1 MDAYLIVD
9 PDSRNITIP
18 EVESAFGVYG
28 DNNAERKYFKAPRI
42 VGNGID
48 LTECYLYVNYISAST
63 KIGQILCDVGD
74 APNGTATEDEIVFSW
89 PITRNVLDKN
99 VSGEIFFA
107 VQAKTK
113 TGDTVFTT
121 RKAKGNCYE
130 SIEGTEA
137 VTEEYADI
145 ILQLISRMDKVEV
158 NIGLEVDNYFKENP
172 VVTSEYLT
180 QTLQPIKDN
189 VSSLK
194 EDLANVAIGDIGELD
209 NIDLSDKEAT
219 LQGYYMFNNGTF
231 VPAENFAA
239 TNKIPVVEGQKFIIT
254 LERIWNNSGISEFS
268 ADGSFVGS
276 PLGTEYVEKSEV
288 IKNREYTVPS
298 GVSYVS
304 FSSLKDT
311 RLIVMKKPYTA
322 IDNIFAINKKVDGM
336 NVTQLFSA
344 MYDKYIP
351 FEADFANDGYMM
363 KNGII
368 AGKGENYRH
377 AMIPVTAGEKY
388 KISGRSYYNCT
399 LYTFIGEHG
408 TITFYPSDIT
418 GIIEA
423 NLIRFE
429 AKENGTLYVN
439 YSGDTDYAVEVLKLD
454 GYKTDKN
461 VLDNKVILFTGDSI
475 CQASI
480 QNDDSSYTGNKYGWA
495 EIIKENNSDTVIRNY
510 GIGGTTFAVRSGRND
525 SIYERISTMKER
537 FPKCD
542 YIVIEGGVND
552 YYNRETEQIGE
563 MSDNYDGEY
572 NTSTFAGAL
581 EQIFYDVNKK
591 WNGIKIGFI
600 VTFKTS
606 DVSEWDTYMALAK
619 KICEKWSIPYIDLF
633 NHGRL
638 NFRIEQMKKD
648 YSYLQGGL
656 HPNVD
661 GYRIIT
667 PMIENWLKS
676 I

>member
-137 VTEEYADI
+137 VAEEYADI
-145 ILQLISRMDKVEV
+145 ILQLISRMDKVEE

-388 KISGRSYYNCT
+388 KISGRGYYNCT

>member
-1 MDAYLIVD
+1 MSYQKQNFANGEVLTASQLNHIENGIV
-9 PDSRNITIP
+9 
-18 EVESAFGVYG
+18 EVESSAATSLTDKVTKEELKNTIDPTLSLSGKAADAKATG
-28 DNNAERKYFKAPRI
+28 DALKEEAER
-42 VGNGID
+42 
-48 LTECYLYVNYISAST
+48 
-63 KIGQILCDVGD
+63 
-74 APNGTATEDEIVFSW
+74 
-89 PITRNVLDKN
+89 
-99 VSGEIFFA
+99 
-107 VQAKTK
+107 
-113 TGDTVFTT
+113 
-121 RKAKGNCYE
+121 AKGVE
-130 SIEGTEA
+130 S
-137 VTEEYADI
+137 
-145 ILQLISRMDKVEV
+145 
-158 NIGLEVDNYFKENP
+158 GLK
-172 VVTSEYLT
+172 
-180 QTLQPIKDN
+180 KDL
-189 VSSLK
+189 V
-194 EDLANVAIGDIGELD
+194 NVAIGDIGELD
-209 NIDLSDKEAT
+209 NIDLSDKEVT

-231 VPAENFAA
+231 VPGENFAA
-239 TNKIPVVEGQKFIIT
+239 TDKIPVVEGQKFIVT

-276 PLGTEYVEKSEV
+276 PLGAEYVEKSEV

-322 IDNIFAINKKVDGM
+322 IDNIFAVNKKVDDM
-336 NVTQLFSA
+336 NVTPLFSA

-351 FEADFANDGYMM
+351 FEADFANDGYMQ
-363 KNGII
+363 KNGRIE
-368 AGKGENYRH
+368 GTGENYRH
-377 AMIPVTAGEKY
+377 AMIPVTVGEKY
-388 KISGRSYYNCT
+388 KISSRSYYNCT

-408 TITFYPSDIT
+408 TITFFPSDTT
-418 GIIEA
+418 GIVEA
-423 NLIRFE
+423 NLVQFE

-480 QNDDSSYTGNKYGWA
+480 QNEDGSYTGDKYGWA

-510 GIGGTTFAVRSGRND
+510 GIGGTTFAVRDGRSD
-525 SIYERISTMKER
+525 SIYERISIMKER

-542 YIVIEGGVND
+542 YIIIEGGVND

-606 DVSEWDTYMALAK
+606 DVSEWDTYMTLAK
-619 KICEKWSIPYIDLF
+619 KICEKWAIPYIDLF

>member
-1 MDAYLIVD
+1 MVTLLEQSGKTTYGLRKYILDTEADVKDLPKEDVLIGSTATVI
-9 PDSRNITIP
+9 DSGKEYVFSSQRKEWLLDKSSVGGSIGSTGEQIKVSGVIQAELLDGTIGRNKINEAFETDLRNLEKSTAENAQGIRD
-18 EVESAFGVYG
+18 SATKI
-28 DNNAERKYFKAPRI
+28 DKNAE
-42 VGNGID
+42 
-48 LTECYLYVNYISAST
+48 
-63 KIGQILCDVGD
+63 
-74 APNGTATEDEIVFSW
+74 
-89 PITRNVLDKN
+89 
-99 VSGEIFFA
+99 
-107 VQAKTK
+107 
-113 TGDTVFTT
+113 
-121 RKAKGNCYE
+121 
-130 SIEGTEA
+130 
-137 VTEEYADI
+137 
-145 ILQLISRMDKVEV
+145 EV
-158 NIGLEVDNYFKENP
+158 N
-172 VVTSEYLT
+172 
-180 QTLQPIKDN
+180 Q
-189 VSSLK
+189 LK
-194 EDLANVAIGDIGELD
+194 QDLVNVAIGNIEELD
-209 NIDLSDKEAT
+209 NIDLSDKEVT
-219 LQGYYMFNNGTF
+219 LQGYYMFSDGTF
-231 VPAENFAA
+231 VPHEDFAA
-239 TNKIPVVEGQKFIIT
+239 TNKIPVIEGQKFIIT
-254 LERIWNNSGISEFS
+254 LTRIWNNSGISEFS

-276 PLGTEYVEKSEV
+276 PLGIEYVEKSED
-288 IKNREYTVPS
+288 IQNYEYTVPN
-298 GVSYVS
+298 GVSYIS
-304 FSSLKDT
+304 FSSFHST
-311 RLIVMKKPYTA
+311 RLIIMKKPYTA
-322 IDNIFAINKKVDGM
+322 IDNISAINKKVDDI
-336 NVTQLFSA
+336 NVAPLFSA

-351 FEADFANDGYMM
+351 FKADFANDGYMQ
-363 KNGII
+363 KNGVIN
-368 AGKGENYRH
+368 GKGENYRY
-377 AMIPVTAGEKY
+377 AIIPVNIGEKY

-408 TITFYPSDIT
+408 TITFYPSDTT

-423 NLIRFE
+423 NLIQFE
-429 AKENGTLYVN
+429 AKEKGTLYVN
-439 YSGDTDYAVEVLKLD
+439 YSGDTDYVVEVLKLN

-480 QNDDSSYTGNKYGWA
+480 QNEDGSYTGDKYGWA
-495 EIIKENNSDTVIRNY
+495 EIMKENNSDTVIRNY
-510 GIGGTTFAVRSGRND
+510 GIGGTTFAVRDGRSD
-525 SIYERISTMKER
+525 SIYERISIMKER

-542 YIVIEGGVND
+542 YIIIEGGVND
-552 YYNRETEQIGE
+552 YYNRDIEQIGE

>member
-1 MDAYLIVD
+1 MIRTDLGIATAYAEAVSKGYTGTRDEFGQMFADFGKTAEKVTEDKKAVEQMKASVEETKSSVDTTAAEFGQNVADKTAEAKAAITEHANTEKELATAAISEAKDVATGAITEAQTSATDAIASAK
-9 PDSRNITIP
+9 DSATAEIAKKGTDTLATIP
-18 EVESAFGVYG
+18 EDYTA
-28 DNNAERKYFKAPRI
+28 
-42 VGNGID
+42 
-48 LTECYLYVNYISAST
+48 LT
-63 KIGQILCDVGD
+63 GQ
-74 APNGTATEDEIVFSW
+74 
-89 PITRNVLDKN
+89 
-99 VSGEIFFA
+99 
-107 VQAKTK
+107 
-113 TGDTVFTT
+113 
-121 RKAKGNCYE
+121 
-130 SIEGTEA
+130 
-137 VTEEYADI
+137 
-145 ILQLISRMDKVEV
+145 
-158 NIGLEVDNYFKENP
+158 
-172 VVTSEYLT
+172 
-180 QTLQPIKDN
+180 

-194 EDLANVAIGDIGELD
+194 EDLANVAIGAIGELD

-231 VPAENFAA
+231 VSGENFAA
-239 TNKIPVVEGQKFIIT
+239 TNKIPVVEGQKFIVT

-276 PLGTEYVEKSEV
+276 PLGAEYVEKSEV

-322 IDNIFAINKKVDGM
+322 IDNIFAVNKKVDDM
-336 NVTQLFSA
+336 NVTPLLSA

-351 FEADFANDGYMM
+351 FEPDFANDGYMQ
-363 KNGII
+363 KNGSI
-368 AGKGENYRH
+368 AGTGENYRH
-377 AMIPVTAGEKY
+377 AMIPVTVGEKY

-408 TITFYPSDIT
+408 TITFFPSDTT
-418 GIIEA
+418 GIVES
-423 NLIRFE
+423 NLIQFE

-475 CQASI
+475 CQASV
-480 QNDDSSYTGNKYGWA
+480 QNEDGSYTGDKYGWA
-495 EIIKENNSDTVIRNY
+495 EIIKENNADTVIRNY
-510 GIGGTTFAVRSGRND
+510 GVGGTTFAVRDGRSD
-525 SIYERISTMKER
+525 SIYERISIMKER

-542 YIVIEGGVND
+542 YIIIEGGVND
-552 YYNRETEQIGE
+552 YYNRATEQIGE

-656 HPNVD
+656 HPNVY

>member
-1 MDAYLIVD
+1 MIRTDLGIATAYAEAVSKGYTGTRDEFGQNVADKTAEAKSAITEHANTEKELATAAISEAKDVATGAITEAQTSATDAIASAK
-9 PDSRNITIP
+9 DSATAEIAKKGTDTLDTIP
-18 EVESAFGVYG
+18 EDYTA
-28 DNNAERKYFKAPRI
+28 
-42 VGNGID
+42 
-48 LTECYLYVNYISAST
+48 LT
-63 KIGQILCDVGD
+63 GQ
-74 APNGTATEDEIVFSW
+74 
-89 PITRNVLDKN
+89 
-99 VSGEIFFA
+99 
-107 VQAKTK
+107 
-113 TGDTVFTT
+113 
-121 RKAKGNCYE
+121 
-130 SIEGTEA
+130 
-137 VTEEYADI
+137 
-145 ILQLISRMDKVEV
+145 
-158 NIGLEVDNYFKENP
+158 
-172 VVTSEYLT
+172 
-180 QTLQPIKDN
+180 

-194 EDLANVAIGDIGELD
+194 EDLDNVAIGNIGELD

-288 IKNREYTVPS
+288 IQNYEYTVPN
-298 GVSYVS
+298 GVSYIS
-304 FSSLKDT
+304 FSSLNDT
-311 RLIVMKKPYTA
+311 RLIIMKKPYTA
-322 IDNIFAINKKVDGM
+322 IDNIFAVNKKVDDM
-336 NVTQLFSA
+336 NVATLFSA

-351 FEADFANDGYMM
+351 FEADFANDGYMQ
-363 KNGII
+363 KNGSIE
-368 AGKGENYRH
+368 GKGENYRH
-377 AMIPVTAGEKY
+377 AMIQVTAGEKY

-408 TITFYPSDIT
+408 TITFYPSDTT

-423 NLIRFE
+423 NLIQFE

-475 CQASI
+475 CQASV
-480 QNDDSSYTGNKYGWA
+480 QNEDGSYTGDKYGWA

-542 YIVIEGGVND
+542 YVIIEGGVND